1 MLDSVWLRQ
10 IYFALWVVALTVC
23 SCYKRR
29 APRCMA
35 MIRKFAQTAMCTE
48 DVRIDPT
55 VNKYVWNKGIHAVP
69 ARIRVR
75 MSRIS
80 QDGEDGSKHVG
91 SALLEWYVVLYRCWS
106 CECSS
111 LPPTPDDRH
120 QCIIVLMAVLES
132 DLYLEVCLT
141 NNPLREACDG
151 WLFQFEVVLALHFD
165 WVRS

>member
-1 MLDSVWLRQ
+1 M
-10 IYFALWVVALTVC
+10 YCVAFLPVDFVLILFGKEVGLILC

-91 SALLEWYVVLYRCWS
+91 ATLLK
-106 CECSS
+106 
-111 LPPTPDDRH
+111 
-120 QCIIVLMAVLES
+120 
-132 DLYLEVCLT
+132 
-141 NNPLREACDG
+141 
-151 WLFQFEVVLALHFD
+151 
-165 WVRS
+165 

>member
-1 MLDSVWLRQ
+1 MLDSEWLRQ
-10 IYFALWVVALTVC
+10 IYLALCGVILTVY

-75 MSRIS
+75 MSRLS
-80 QDGEDGSKHVG
+80 QDAEDGSKNVG
-91 SALLEWYVVLYRCWS
+91 L
-106 CECSS
+106 
-111 LPPTPDDRH
+111 T
-120 QCIIVLMAVLES
+120 VLE
-132 DLYLEVCLT
+132 
-141 NNPLREACDG
+141 
-151 WLFQFEVVLALHFD
+151 
-165 WVRS
+165 

>member
-1 MLDSVWLRQ
+1 MNTEKKE
-10 IYFALWVVALTVC
+10 LTPVTREYTIRL
-23 SCYKRR
+23 SKISHKICYKRR

-80 QDGEDGSKHVG
+80 QDGEDGSKHF
-91 SALLEWYVVLYRCWS
+91 YTVV
-106 CECSS
+106 
-111 LPPTPDDRH
+111 
-120 QCIIVLMAVLES
+120 
-132 DLYLEVCLT
+132 
-141 NNPLREACDG
+141 
-151 WLFQFEVVLALHFD
+151 EVVNVPHFHQLQTT
-165 WVRS
+165 VTSA

>member
-1 MLDSVWLRQ
+1 MLDRVWLRQ
-10 IYFALWVVALTVC
+10 IIFALRAVALTVC

-91 SALLEWYVVLYRCWS
+91 ATLLK
-106 CECSS
+106 
-111 LPPTPDDRH
+111 
-120 QCIIVLMAVLES
+120 
-132 DLYLEVCLT
+132 
-141 NNPLREACDG
+141 
-151 WLFQFEVVLALHFD
+151 
-165 WVRS
+165 